1 MRAIIMYTIYMQ
13 RLKAQGVWYL
23 LLGFLIVAVVI
34 WSFVLEDRKGDVL
47 TVAFLDV
54 GQGDAVYIEA
64 PNGNQVLIDGGANA
78 KVLRELSRII
88 PFYDRSI
95 DIVIATHPDT
105 DHIGGLS
112 DVLERFDVNY
122 IFQSGVAGDSNT
134 YDSFV
139 RFIKQEVTGGAQ
151 RILARRGQVIVLDE
165 GVELHI
171 LFPDRDVSEVE
182 SNAGSIILQLV
193 YGETEFMLTG
203 DSPQAIEK
211 YLVGIDGVNLRSDV
225 LKVGHHG
232 SKTSSAE
239 SFLAAVLP
247 EYAIISAGANNRYG
261 HPHVEVLGN
270 FESIESKLLS
280 TFESGTIIFES
291 DGESVTMR

>member
-1 MRAIIMYTIYMQ
+1 MQ
-13 RLKAQGVWYL
+13 KVIGKVKEQGIWYVL
-23 LLGFLIVAVVI
+23 AGMALVTVLIWYAVFTE
-34 WSFVLEDRKGDVL
+34 SRGNVL

-54 GQGDAVYIEA
+54 GQGDAIYIEA

-78 KVLRELSRII
+78 NVLRELSRVM

-122 IFQSGVAGDSNT
+122 IFQSGVEGDSNT
-134 YDSFV
+134 YNSFV
-139 RFIKQEVTGGAQ
+139 RFIEREVESGAQ
-151 RILARRGQVIVLDE
+151 RVLARRGQIIVLDE

-171 LFPDRDVSEVE
+171 LFPDRDVSDIE
-182 SNAGSIILQLV
+182 SNAGSIITQLV

-211 YLVGIDGVNLRSDV
+211 YLVNVDGANLRSDV

-232 SKTSSAE
+232 SNTSSAE
-239 SFLAAVLP
+239 SFIAAVLP
-247 EYAIISAGANNRYG
+247 TYAVISAGTDNRYG
-261 HPHVEVLGN
+261 HPHREVLEL
-270 FESIESKLLS
+270 FELLESEIFS

-291 DGESVTMR
+291 NGVSVRKVK